1 MPTEMNIFAQ
11 SGFLKIASS
20 LTIVLA
26 SFLLVGCEDVFY
38 RPPDPPEELDF
49 GIVLFDQAGTEG
61 TSFRKGTDVQIG
73 LKLTKDGGKFI
84 QWNLYDECRLYSNQ
98 DFLLVFKSNESL
110 DKPPTLYFPLG
121 APYQIPAFCRSTELT
136 SDYITAGTVILVFPW
151 SSNPANEPLVAGR
164 YYTTA
169 TFDLIIDGK
178 VESWDLRTDFEI
190 YN

>member
-1 MPTEMNIFAQ
+1 MPMEMNIFAR
-11 SGFLKIASS
+11 GFLKIASS
-20 LTIVLA
+20 LTIIPALIL
-26 SFLLVGCEDVFY
+26 FVGCEQVNY

-49 GIVLFDQAGTEG
+49 GIVLFDQSGTEG

-84 QWNLYDECRLYSNQ
+84 QWNKYDECRLYSRQ
-98 DFLLVFKSNESL
+98 DFLPVFQSNEPL

-121 APYQIPAFCRSTELT
+121 TPYQIPEFCASGKQT
-136 SDYITAGTVILVFPW
+136 SNYIPAGTIILVFPW
-151 SSNPANEPLVAGR
+151 SSNPVNEPLVAGR

-169 TFDLIIDGK
+169 TFDLVVDGK
-178 VESWDLRTDFEI
+178 VKSWDLRTDFEI